1 MAYII
6 LKKNSFLYKNG
17 EQVLQNSKKNLK
29 STHMSND
36 YALNKVLGKRES
48 EVYIWH
54 ALASYLVKDNE
65 QHTVTYE
72 NGIYKRNIRLDLTC

>member
-1 MAYII
+1 M
-6 LKKNSFLYKNG
+6 
-17 EQVLQNSKKNLK
+17 LQNSKEKLK
-29 STHMSND
+29 STHRNND
-36 YALNKVLGKRES
+36 YALNKVFFGNRES

-54 ALASYLVKDNE
+54 AIASYLVKDNE